1 MKYKLQRRGDT
12 VTVKQKDLQRF
23 LDEGWTQ
30 VDASQKTVS
39 TIGTASATADVKED
53 SYSEDSWADDDYVEE
68 EPQSDEGDD

>member
-1 MKYKLQRRGDT
+1 MKHKLQRRGDT
-12 VTVKQKDLQRF
+12 VVVKDKDLQRF

-30 VDASQKTVS
+30 VDASQETVS

-53 SYSEDSWADDDYVEE
+53 SYSEDDWSEEDYAE